1 MTLNMKI
8 GFLYYNFYPV
18 VGGASVHGFHLAKE
32 LSKLGYE
39 LYKLNGEAD
48 PYTKKLENP
57 ATGFF
62 WMMRNCDLIY
72 VRMDYF
78 INRRNLLALF
88 ALMSNKKVIIEL
100 NSPSDELHLFGR
112 SKKYI
117 SRVDRVMSSVLKK
130 ADAVIVVST
139 PIQKYCEKELGL
151 QNVYV
156 IENGGVRFEVT
167 PNKISGNLK
176 KTVSELRSRYKKIVV
191 WSGSPNKMQDLELLK
206 KIADTQQGD
215 TAFVLIVKDE
225 KNDLD
230 LQSELENLFLFKNLA
245 RDEVEFLIK
254 SADIGLALYDD
265 YPWSRWGFY
274 NSSLKIFEYLN
285 NELLTISNREGTEV
299 QKNYSNFRFARNS
312 EEILTFMDEYRGKNE
327 KPKIIR
333 TWKHVAEQTSNIIEK
348 VANR

>member
-1 MTLNMKI
+1 MKI

-39 LYKLNGEAD
+39 LCKLNGEAD
-48 PYTKKLENP
+48 PYTKKLENRV
-57 ATGFF
+57 TGFF

-88 ALMSNKKVIIEL
+88 ALMSNKKVIVEL

-112 SKKYI
+112 SKNYI
-117 SRVDRVMSSVLKK
+117 SRVDRVMRSILKK
-130 ADAVIVVST
+130 ADAVIVVSK
-139 PIQKYCEKELGL
+139 PIQQYCERELGL
-151 QNVYV
+151 RNVHV
-156 IENGGVRFEVT
+156 VENGGVLIETDLNRIPE
-167 PNKISGNLK
+167 NLK
-176 KTVSELRSRYKKIVV
+176 KSLSDIQKKYKKMVV
-191 WSGSPNKMQDLELLK
+191 WSGSSNKMQDLGLLK
-206 KIADTQQGD
+206 KIADAKKED

-225 KNDLD
+225 TNDFD
-230 LQSELENLFLFKNLA
+230 FQPESENLFLFKELGRN
-245 RDEVEFLIK
+245 DVEFLIK

-285 NELLTISNREGTEV
+285 NGLLTITNRDGTEL
-299 QKNYSNFRFARNS
+299 QKKYPNFRFARNT
-312 EEILTFMDEYRGKNE
+312 EEILTFMDEYKGK
-327 KPKIIR
+327 KQIPKTIR
-333 TWKHVAEQTSNIIEK
+333 TWKHVAGQTSNIIQK
-348 VANR
+348 AANR

>member
-1 MTLNMKI
+1 MKI

-32 LSKLGYE
+32 LSNLGYE

-48 PYTKKLENP
+48 PHTKKLENP
-57 ATGFF
+57 VTGFF
-62 WMMRNCDLIY
+62 WIMRNCDLIY

-88 ALMSNKKVIIEL
+88 ALMSKKKVIVEL

-117 SRVDRVMSSVLKK
+117 SRVDRLMSSVLKK
-130 ADAVIVVST
+130 AEAVIVVST
-139 PIQKYCEKELGL
+139 PIQAYCEKELGL
-151 QNVYV
+151 SNVHV
-156 IENGGVRFEVT
+156 IENGGTPFEKD
-167 PNKISGNLK
+167 PSKGSDILK
-176 KTVSELRSRYKKIVV
+176 KTVTDIRNRYQKMVV
-191 WSGSPNKMQDLELLK
+191 WSGSSNKMQDLELLN
-206 KIADTQQGD
+206 KIANAKKED

-225 KNDLD
+225 KNDLE
-230 LQSELENLFLFKNLA
+230 LQTESENLFLFKNIA
-245 RDEVEFLIK
+245 RVDVEFLIA

-285 NELLTISNREGTEV
+285 NGLLTITNREGTDV
-299 QKNYSNFRFARNS
+299 QKKYPNFRFARNS
-312 EEILTFMDEYRGKNE
+312 EEILTFVDEYSGKTE
-327 KPKIIR
+327 KPKTIR
-333 TWKHVAEQTSNIIEK
+333 TWKHVAEQTSNIIEE

>member
-1 MTLNMKI
+1 MKI

-32 LSKLGYE
+32 LSKLGYD

-48 PYTKKLENP
+48 PYTKKLKNP
-57 ATGFF
+57 VTGFF

-88 ALMSNKKVIIEL
+88 ALMSKKKVIVEL
-100 NSPSDELHLFGR
+100 NSPSDELHLFDR

-117 SRVDRVMSSVLKK
+117 SRIDRVMSSVLNK
-130 ADAVIVVST
+130 AEAVIVVSN
-139 PIQKYCEKELGL
+139 PIQTYCEKELGL
-151 QNVYV
+151 QNVHV
-156 IENGGVRFEVT
+156 IENGGTQFAVN
-167 PNKISGNLK
+167 PNKVSGNLK
-176 KTVSELRSRYKKIVV
+176 KTVSDIRNKYQKIVV
-191 WSGSPNKMQDLELLK
+191 WSGSPNKMQDFELLNE
-206 KIADTQQGD
+206 IANSQQED

-230 LQSELENLFLFKNLA
+230 LQAELENLFLFKNLA
-245 RDEVEFLIK
+245 RDDVEFLIA

-285 NELLTISNREGTEV
+285 NGLLTITNREGTDV
-299 QKNYSNFRFARNS
+299 QKKYPNFRFARNS
-312 EEILTFMDEYRGKNE
+312 EEILTFVDEYSGKTE
-327 KPKIIR
+327 KPKTIR
-333 TWKHVAEQTSNIIEK
+333 TWKHVAEQTSNIIEE